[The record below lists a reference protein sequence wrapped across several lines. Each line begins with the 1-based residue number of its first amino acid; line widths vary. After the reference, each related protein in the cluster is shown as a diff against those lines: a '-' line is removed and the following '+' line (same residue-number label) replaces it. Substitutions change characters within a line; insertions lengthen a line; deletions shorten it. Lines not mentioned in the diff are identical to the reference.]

1 MAPKGG
7 KKKKG
12 SGGNTLKPL
21 RLEMLN
27 GTSDEES
34 MNDNMS
40 VISNISDSTVL
51 DDGGGNFGCEVGE
64 DGVALEDGFEDK
76 MSQALDGL
84 SQKSVQGRINCLE
97 ALNTALSRRF
107 VPDFVIDR
115 RVTVSDAIERSLK
128 KGRGDEQ
135 TCAAQLATSVA
146 VQLGSGDLTDSLC
159 EELNPLLAFIMNDT
173 SVSCKTRAKCSWA
186 LAVLSFIGDTE
197 DLCDTMRG
205 LARLFSGSYRKG
217 DDTLP
222 GVSVELG
229 ALHAAALSSWTL
241 LCTLTGG
248 QKSQDMPSILQLSDL
263 LDSPHLDIRMAAGEA
278 IALLL
283 EQQRGG
289 SADYDEDE
297 EEEMNS
303 LVEKLRALATDSH
316 KYRAK
321 KDRKTQRSSFRDI
334 LRYVESGESPNI
346 QIRFGQESLQV
357 DSWVRKKQYD
367 AFCTVLGSG
376 VNLHLSENDLV
387 RDVLQLGAR
396 ISPLNIASLKQS
408 KQERHL
414 MNAASFKARCLS
426 RAKNRDKR
434 SALLST

>member
-12 SGGNTLKPL
+12 CGGNSLKPL

-34 MNDNMS
+34 MNDNIS
-40 VISNISDSTVL
+40 VISNISDSTAL
-51 DDGGGNFGCEVGE
+51 DDGGNFGCELGE
-64 DGVALEDGFEDK
+64 DGVALDDGFEDK
-76 MSQALDGL
+76 MNQALDGL
-84 SQKSVQGRINCLE
+84 SQKSVQGRISCLD
-97 ALNTALSRRF
+97 ALNTALSRKF

-115 RVTVSDAIERSLK
+115 RVTVSDAVERSLK
-128 KGRGDEQ
+128 KGRGEEQ
-135 TCAAQLATSVA
+135 TVAAQLATSVA

-159 EELNPLLAFIMNDT
+159 EELNPVLAFIMNDT
-173 SVSCKTRAKCSWA
+173 SVSYKTRAKCSWA

-197 DLCDTMRG
+197 DLCETMRG

-222 GVSVELG
+222 GVSVEMG

-241 LCTLTGG
+241 LCTVMGG
-248 QKSQDMPSILQLSDL
+248 QKSQDMPSIPQLSDL

-289 SADYDEDE
+289 SADYDEEDE
-297 EEEMNS
+297 DMNS
-303 LVEKLRALATDSH
+303 LVDKLRALATDSH

-387 RDVLQLGAR
+387 RDVLQLGDK
-396 ISPLNIASLKQS
+396 ISPLNIAGLKQS
-408 KQERHL
+408 KQERHQ
-414 MNAASFKARCLS
+414 MNAAAFKARCLS